1 MNREQ
6 ILEWLDRPA
15 ELDREERLIRLLVQE
30 SKRAERLQRQ
40 IAFAAVDAAG
50 KDGSADAE

>member
-15 ELDREERLIRLLVQE
+15 GLDREERLIRLLIQE
-30 SKRAERLQRQ
+30 SERADSLQLQ
-40 IAFAAVDAAG
+40 LAFATAEAAG
-50 KDGSADAE
+50 KAGSADAE